1 MTLRDIPGLVTAA
14 LDKWNKDN
22 VPRLGAALAYYTV
35 LSMAP
40 LLVVVVAVA
49 GLAFGKEAAR
59 GQIVW
64 QIQGLAG
71 YQVAEAIQ
79 GILQGAQGPGKGIIA
94 TVAGVVTLVL
104 GASLVVSEL
113 RSSLNLIWKAPC
125 PSERSLLRE
134 LLTLLQYRFG
144 SFLMVLGAGVLLLA
158 SLVMSTIFAAAG
170 KNLQSWIAPGP
181 TVMQVV
187 YLFFWFGVTALLFAL
202 IYKILPDFHMDWS
215 DVVVGALVTS
225 ALFTI
230 GKLLIALYIGKSSV
244 ASPYGAAGSVVLILV
259 WVYYS
264 AQVVF
269 LGAEL
274 TYVYTHKYGSRFRA
288 RLIPGPK
295 ALTAAETERLM
306 SAT

>member
-79 GILQGAQGPGKGIIA
+79 GILQGAQRPGNGIIA

-125 PSERSLLRE
+125 PSERGVLRE

-144 SFLMVLGAGVLLLA
+144 SFLIVLGAGVRRGA
-158 SLVMSTIFAAAG
+158 SLGMSTSCCAAG
-170 KNLQSWIAPGP
+170 RNLHG
-181 TVMQVV
+181 
-187 YLFFWFGVTALLFAL
+187 
-202 IYKILPDFHMDWS
+202 WS
-215 DVVVGALVTS
+215 
-225 ALFTI
+225 
-230 GKLLIALYIGKSSV
+230 
-244 ASPYGAAGSVVLILV
+244 AAGSTVI
-259 WVYYS
+259 
-264 AQVVF
+264 QVR
-269 LGAEL
+269 
-274 TYVYTHKYGSRFRA
+274 Y
-288 RLIPGPK
+288 
-295 ALTAAETERLM
+295 
-306 SAT
+306 

>member
-79 GILQGAQGPGKGIIA
+79 GILQGAQEPGKGIIA

-125 PSERSLLRE
+125 PSERGVLRE

-144 SFLMVLGAGVLLLA
+144 SFLMGLGAGVLLLA

-181 TVMQVV
+181 TVMQIV

-202 IYKILPDFHMDWS
+202 IYKILPDFRMDWS

-230 GKLLIALYIGKSSV
+230 GKLLIALYIV

-288 RLIPGPK
+288 RLTLGPK

-306 SAT
+306 RAT